1 MFKRILVAL
10 DGSPVSESVLA
21 PAAILAK
28 RVGAELILA
37 CTPLDALSPE
47 IDRRRL
53 SSRAMLDVQSY
64 LDTLAYCLKGEGIPT
79 DTALS
84 LST

>member
-28 RVGAELILA
+28 RLGAELVLA
-37 CTPLDALSPE
+37 RTPLDALSLE
-47 IDRRRL
+47 TERQRL
-53 SSRAMLDVQSY
+53 STSAMLDVQSY
-64 LDTLAYCLKGEGIPT
+64 LDCRGSSVFCLG
-79 DTALS
+79 L
-84 LST
+84 